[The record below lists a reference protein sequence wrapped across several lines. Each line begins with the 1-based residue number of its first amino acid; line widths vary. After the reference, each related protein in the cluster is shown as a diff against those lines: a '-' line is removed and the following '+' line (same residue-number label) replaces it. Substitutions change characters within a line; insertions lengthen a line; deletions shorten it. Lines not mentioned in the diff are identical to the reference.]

1 MDYCSWSRII
11 NLSPTHTGGAIT
23 EARPGKPAE
32 GVLMHTL
39 YMLLCVCV
47 CAGNGKKGAAAR
59 YLPAAVADPIVV
71 GEFGLYPP
79 ARRCAIFFFFVVE
92 TFAPR
97 THEFIP
103 PECECVVSN
112 TGFCEIPASIYTI
125 YINFMMEALPCTA

>member
-71 GEFGLYPP
+71 GEFSLYPP
-79 ARRCAIFFFFVVE
+79 ARRCAIFF
-92 TFAPR
+92 
-97 THEFIP
+97 
-103 PECECVVSN
+103 CC
-112 TGFCEIPASIYTI
+112 C
-125 YINFMMEALPCTA
+125 